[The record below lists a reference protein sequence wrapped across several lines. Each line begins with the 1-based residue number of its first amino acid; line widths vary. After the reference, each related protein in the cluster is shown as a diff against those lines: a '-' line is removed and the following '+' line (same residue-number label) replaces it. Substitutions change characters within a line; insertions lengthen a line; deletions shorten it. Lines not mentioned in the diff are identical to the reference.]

1 MLELKRNESLTSRF
15 LESYFKMRFCAT
27 VLLSLW
33 VSLYEINDMVKTIG
47 KSMEDTFSN
56 WKFLL
61 VNLRIWWF
69 KQGREKKKKKKTLQV
84 WQARF
89 VIKLF
94 PAKTSLIELFCSAFW
109 LMSNGKKSFFMNS
122 ETCGEMT
129 LMFKAWLFSWLV
141 RMIFRV
147 WRNLNLTKTH

>member
-61 VNLRIWWF
+61 VNLRIW
-69 KQGREKKKKKKTLQV
+69 
-84 WQARF
+84 
-89 VIKLF
+89 
-94 PAKTSLIELFCSAFW
+94 
-109 LMSNGKKSFFMNS
+109 
-122 ETCGEMT
+122 
-129 LMFKAWLFSWLV
+129 
-141 RMIFRV
+141 
-147 WRNLNLTKTH
+147 

>member
-1 MLELKRNESLTSRF
+1 VLELKRNESLTSRF

-61 VNLRIWWF
+61 VNLRIW
-69 KQGREKKKKKKTLQV
+69 
-84 WQARF
+84 
-89 VIKLF
+89 
-94 PAKTSLIELFCSAFW
+94 
-109 LMSNGKKSFFMNS
+109 
-122 ETCGEMT
+122 
-129 LMFKAWLFSWLV
+129 
-141 RMIFRV
+141 
-147 WRNLNLTKTH
+147 